1 MDVLWNETPE
11 DRWQA
16 LMDRARAP
24 FQQSWTYGE
33 AARAL
38 GALVHR
44 IEVRDGGRTVALAQ
58 GIERWCLRPVMLI
71 TMGPVWVGEVGAEL
85 QKAVLKELRGR
96 HAGFFIDTPAEEGS
110 RAACESA
117 GLKDVMTPATLAEL
131 RLGPGFRKRMAV
143 KWRNR
148 LRVAEA
154 SGLKATRTTRR
165 GVLDWLL
172 EKDRQQQKTRRY
184 RALPRAFTNAWQAVD
199 PESVV
204 VLTTGKGD
212 DPTAA
217 MLFLRHGKTATYH
230 VGWSGEE
237 GRAQNAHNLILSVAA
252 QQLAEGGVERINLGL
267 LDTETTPGLARF
279 KLGAGATPLKT
290 GGTWIGW

>member
-1 MDVLWNETPE
+1 
-11 DRWQA
+11 
-16 LMDRARAP
+16 MDRARAP

-71 TMGPVWVGEVGAEL
+71 TMGPVWVGEADCAL
-85 QKAVLKELRGR
+85 RKAVLTELRGR
-96 HAGFFIDTPAEEGS
+96 HAGFLIDTPAEEAS
-110 RAACESA
+110 RHACECA
-117 GLKDVMTPATLAEL
+117 GLKDLMTPATLAEL
-131 RLGPGFRKRMAV
+131 RLGPGFREGMAV

-154 SGLKATRTTRR
+154 SGLKVTRTTRR

-172 EKDRQQQKTRRY
+172 EKDRQQQKARRY
-184 RALPRAFTNAWQAVD
+184 RALPRAFTNAWHAVD
-199 PESVV
+199 PESLV

-212 DPTAA
+212 APTAA

-230 VGWSGEE
+230 IGWSGEE

-252 QQLAEGGVERINLGL
+252 RQLAEEGVERINLGL
-267 LDTETTPGLARF
+267 LDTETAPGLARF
-279 KLGAGATPLKT
+279 KLGAGAMPVRT